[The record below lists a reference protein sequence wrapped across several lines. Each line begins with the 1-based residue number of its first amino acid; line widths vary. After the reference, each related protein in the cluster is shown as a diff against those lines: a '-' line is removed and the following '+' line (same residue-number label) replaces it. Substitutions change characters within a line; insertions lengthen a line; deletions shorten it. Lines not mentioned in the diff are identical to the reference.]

1 MQQISDLS
9 SRSSSMPRK
18 PKRFE
23 PFGIKGIEISRFRAM
38 HDLEIELGQLVTVI
52 AGQNGTS
59 KSTILGMLGQPFG
72 LRDRRTI
79 FGRPFST
86 KFTDIFNMS
95 PEHDIPGEHLYY
107 VNFNDEVISG
117 SQGQHVQV
125 KSFKRP
131 AKDRSSIRIVTGSSR
146 AKGEGNIDYPV
157 IYLGL
162 KRTNPVG
169 EFLNPQA
176 ERTDFSKKEVE
187 QFNQWYS
194 RVMVDQEKT
203 TDVVRM
209 SRHGQKET
217 LLVNTANYDYLANS
231 AGQDNLGQILGALIS
246 FERLA
251 GVMGEGYRGGLL
263 LIDELDVTLFPSSQ
277 IRLFELLK
285 ERAAEQK
292 VQVIFTTHSMTLL
305 ERAVETA
312 HAKADAVKVLYLKK
326 RESGIKLTVN
336 PPIDEI
342 QADLMVEPL
351 KATKGFKVEIWCE
364 DDEAKWVLGQIMPSR
379 LKQKC
384 EIVSAKLSCGELG
397 ELAIRD
403 IASLRDVCFVVD
415 ADSNKDASKRIKECG
430 KRFVLPGGGK
440 SPEQS
445 IYDLLYGL
453 SDEDEFWDNSR
464 RYSKQVM
471 LARFD
476 DSKREFVRAGG
487 GKDRKHF
494 KMWFKREKAERLWG
508 VNGSL
513 VAALWKERYKSEIRD
528 FNEGLEKRVDGII
541 KRQQYERA
549 Q

>member
-1 MQQISDLS
+1 M
-9 SRSSSMPRK
+9 SRKLKLR
-18 PKRFE
+18 E
-23 PFGIKGIEISRFRAM
+23 PFGIKGIEVSRFRAI
-38 HDLEIELGQLVTVI
+38 HDLEIGLGQLVTVI

-79 FGRPFST
+79 FGKPFST

-107 VNFNDEVISG
+107 VDFNDDAISG
-117 SQGQHVQV
+117 LQGRHVQV

-131 AKDRSSIRIVTGSSR
+131 AKDKSSIRIVTGASR

-176 ERTDFSKKEVE
+176 EQTDFSESEVE
-187 QFNQWYS
+187 QFNQWYT

-209 SRHGQKET
+209 SKRGQKET
-217 LLVNTANYDYLANS
+217 LLVNTATYDYLANS

-251 GVMGEGYRGGLL
+251 DAMGEEYRGGLL

-277 IRLFELLK
+277 VRLFELLK
-285 ERAAEQK
+285 ERAEVQR
-292 VQVIFTTHSMTLL
+292 VQVVFTTHSMTLL
-305 ERAVETA
+305 EKAVEETRSNNNV
-312 HAKADAVKVLYLKK
+312 VKVLYLKK

-351 KATKGFKVEIWCE
+351 RPKKGLKVEIWCE

-379 LKQKC
+379 LKRKC
-384 EIVSAKLSCGELG
+384 DVVSAKLSCGELG
-397 ELAIRD
+397 ELAARD
-403 IASLRDVCFVVD
+403 IASLRGVCFVVD
-415 ADSNKDASKRIKECG
+415 ADSNKGAAKRIRDCDR
-430 KRFVLPGGGK
+430 RFVLPGGDK

-445 IYDLLYGL
+445 IYDLLCSI
-453 SDEDEFWDNSR
+453 SDEDDFWSNAR
-464 RYSKQVM
+464 QYTKQVM
-471 LARFD
+471 LSRFA
-476 DSKREFVRAGG
+476 DSKREFERKGG
-487 GKDRKHF
+487 DKERKHY
-494 KMWFKREKAERLWG
+494 KQWFRSEKAEGLWG
-508 VNGSL
+508 ENGSS
-513 VAALWKERYKSEIRD
+513 VAALWKARYETEIQD
-528 FNEGLEKRVDGII
+528 FNERLERRVDGII
-541 KRQQYERA
+541 KQQQYERK

>member
-1 MQQISDLS
+1 MS
-9 SRSSSMPRK
+9 RK
-18 PKRFE
+18 PKRLE
-23 PFGIKGIEISRFRAM
+23 PFGIKGIEVSRFRAM
-38 HDLEIELGQLVTVI
+38 HDLEIGLGQLVTVI

-107 VNFNDEVISG
+107 VDFSDEAISG

-131 AKDRSSIRIVTGSSR
+131 AKDKSSIRIVTGSSR

-176 ERTDFSKKEVE
+176 EQTDFSESEVE
-187 QFNQWYS
+187 CFNQWYA

-209 SRHGQKET
+209 SKHGQKEA
-217 LLVNTANYDYLANS
+217 LLVNTATYDYLANS

-251 GVMGEGYRGGLL
+251 DAMGEEYRGGLL

-277 IRLFELLK
+277 VRLFDLLK
-285 ERAAEQK
+285 ERAAAQR
-292 VQVIFTTHSMTLL
+292 VQVVFTTHSMTLL
-305 ERAVETA
+305 EKAVKETQG
-312 HAKADAVKVLYLKK
+312 KNDAVKVLYLKK
-326 RESGIKLTVN
+326 RESGIRLTID
-336 PPIDEI
+336 PPIEEI

-351 KATKGFKVEIWCE
+351 RPKKGPKVEIWCE

-379 LKQKC
+379 LKRKC
-384 EIVSAKLSCGELG
+384 DIVSAKLSCGELG
-397 ELAIRD
+397 ELAVRD
-403 IASLRDVCFVVD
+403 IASLRGVCFVVD
-415 ADSNKDASKRIKECG
+415 ADSNRGAAKKIKDCAR
-430 KRFVLPGGGK
+430 RFVLPGGGK

-445 IYDLLYGL
+445 IYDLLCGL
-453 SDEDEFWDNSR
+453 SDEDDFWSNDR
-464 RYSKQVM
+464 HYTKQVM
-471 LARFD
+471 LSRFA
-476 DSKREFVRAGG
+476 DSKRDFEHNGG
-487 GKDRKHF
+487 DKERKHY
-494 KMWFKREKAERLWG
+494 KKWFRREKAEGLWG
-508 VNGSL
+508 ENGL
-513 VAALWKERYKSEIRD
+513 AVAAIWKERYESEIRD
-528 FNEGLEKRVDGII
+528 FNERLERRVDAII
-541 KRQQYERA
+541 KRQQYERE

>member
-1 MQQISDLS
+1 MS
-9 SRSSSMPRK
+9 RK
-18 PKRFE
+18 PKCLE
-23 PFGIKGIEISRFRAM
+23 PFGIKGIEVSRFRAM
-38 HDLEIELGQLVTVI
+38 HDLEIGLGQLVTVI

-79 FGRPFST
+79 FGKPFST

-95 PEHDIPGEHLYY
+95 SEHDIPGEHLYY
-107 VNFNDEVISG
+107 VDFNDEAIAG

-131 AKDRSSIRIVTGSSR
+131 AKDKSSIRIVTGASR

-169 EFLNPQA
+169 EFFNPQA
-176 ERTDFSKKEVE
+176 EQTDFSESEVE
-187 QFNQWYS
+187 QFNQWYA

-209 SRHGQKET
+209 SKHGQKET
-217 LLVNTANYDYLANS
+217 LLVNTATYDYLANS

-251 GVMGEGYRGGLL
+251 DAMGEEYRGGLL

-277 IRLFELLK
+277 VRLFELLK
-285 ERAAEQK
+285 EQAWAQR
-292 VQVIFTTHSMTLL
+292 VQVVFTTHSMTLL
-305 ERAVETA
+305 EKAVEETQD
-312 HAKADAVKVLYLKK
+312 KNDAVKVLYLRK
-326 RESGIKLTVN
+326 RESGIRLTID

-351 KATKGFKVEIWCE
+351 RPKKGFKAEIWCE

-379 LKQKC
+379 LKRKC
-384 EIVSAKLSCGELG
+384 DIVSAKLSCGELG
-397 ELAIRD
+397 ELAVRD
-403 IASLRDVCFVVD
+403 IASLRGVCFVVD
-415 ADSNKDASKRIKECG
+415 ADSNKGVAERIKDCG
-430 KRFVLPGGGK
+430 RRFVLPGGGT

-445 IYDLLYGL
+445 IYDLLSNL
-453 SDEDEFWDNSR
+453 SDEDDFWINGR
-464 RYSKQVM
+464 QYTKQVM
-471 LARFD
+471 LSRFA
-476 DSKREFVRAGG
+476 DSKREFERNGG
-487 GKDRKHF
+487 DKERKHC
-494 KMWFKREKAERLWG
+494 KQWFRREKAEGLWG
-508 VNGSL
+508 ENGSS
-513 VAALWKERYKSEIRD
+513 VAALWIKKYEPEIQD
-528 FNEGLEKRVDGII
+528 FNEKLERRVDAII
-541 KRQQYERA
+541 KRQQYERE

>member
-1 MQQISDLS
+1 M
-9 SRSSSMPRK
+9 SRK
-18 PKRFE
+18 AKRFV
-23 PFGIKGIEISRFRAM
+23 PFGIKGIEVSRFRAM
-38 HDLEIELGQLVTVI
+38 HDLEINLGQLITVI

-79 FGRPFST
+79 FGKPFST

-95 PEHDIPGEHLYY
+95 PEHDIPGEHLYF
-107 VNFNDEVISG
+107 VDFNDEAVSG

-131 AKDRSSIRIVTGSSR
+131 AKDKSSIRIVTGASR

-176 ERTDFSKKEVE
+176 EQTDFSESEIE
-187 QFNQWYS
+187 QFGQWYA

-209 SRHGQKET
+209 SKRGQKET
-217 LLVNTANYDYLANS
+217 LLVNTATYDYLANS

-251 GVMGEGYRGGLL
+251 NAMGEEYRGGLL

-277 IRLFELLK
+277 VSLFELLK
-285 ERAAEQK
+285 ERAEAQR

-305 ERAVETA
+305 ERAVEEVQNKT
-312 HAKADAVKVLYLKK
+312 DIVKVLYLRK
-326 RESGIKLTVN
+326 RESGIRLTVN
-336 PPIDEI
+336 PPIDDI
-342 QADLMVEPL
+342 RADLMVEPL
-351 KATKGFKVEIWCE
+351 KPKRDFKVEIWCE
-364 DDEAKWVLGQIMPSR
+364 DDEAKWILGQIMPSR
-379 LKQKC
+379 LKRKC
-384 EIVSAKLSCGELG
+384 DIVSAKLSCGELG
-397 ELAIRD
+397 ELAVRD
-403 IASLRDVCFVVD
+403 IVSLRGVCFVVD
-415 ADSNKDASKRIKECG
+415 ADSNKGASKRIKECSR
-430 KRFVLPGGGK
+430 RFVLPGGDK

-445 IYDLLYGL
+445 IYDLLYDL
-453 SDEDEFWDNSR
+453 SDEDDFWDNDR
-464 RYSKQVM
+464 KYTKQVM
-471 LARFD
+471 LSRFA
-476 DSKREFVRAGG
+476 DSKREFERNGG
-487 GKDRKHF
+487 DKERRHLK
-494 KMWFKREKAERLWG
+494 KWFKSEKAAGLWG
-508 VNGSL
+508 ENGSS
-513 VAALWKERYKSEIRD
+513 VAVLWKGRYEPEIRD
-528 FNEGLEKRVDGII
+528 FNEKLERRVDGII
-541 KRQQYERA
+541 KRLQYERE

>member
-1 MQQISDLS
+1 M
-9 SRSSSMPRK
+9 SRKSKHLES
-18 PKRFE
+18 
-23 PFGIKGIEISRFRAM
+23 FGIKGIEIARFRAM
-38 HDLEIELGQLVTVI
+38 HDLEIELGRLVTVI

-72 LRDRRTI
+72 LRDKQTI
-79 FGRPFST
+79 FGKSFST

-95 PEHDIPGEHLYY
+95 PDHDIPGEHLYY
-107 VNFNDEVISG
+107 VNFNDETISG

-131 AKDRSSIRIVTGSSR
+131 AKDKSSIRIVTGASR

-176 ERTDFSKKEVE
+176 EETDFSDNEIK

-209 SRHGQKET
+209 SKHGQKET
-217 LLVNTANYDYLANS
+217 LLVNTANYDYLGNS

-251 GVMGEGYRGGLL
+251 SAMGEEYKGGLL
-263 LIDELDVTLFPSSQ
+263 LIDELDATLFPSSQ
-277 IRLFELLK
+277 VRLFELLK
-285 ERAAEQK
+285 EQALAQRI
-292 VQVIFTTHSMTLL
+292 QVVFTTHSMTLL
-305 ERAVETA
+305 EKAAESTRAKNDV
-312 HAKADAVKVLYLKK
+312 VKVLYLKK
-326 RESGIKLTVN
+326 RESGIRLTVN
-336 PPIDEI
+336 PPISEI

-351 KATKGFKVEIWCE
+351 KPKKGFKVEIWCE
-364 DDEAKWVLGQIMPSR
+364 DDEAKWVLGQIMTPR

-384 EIVSAKLSCGELG
+384 QLVSAKLSCGELG
-397 ELAIRD
+397 ELATRD
-403 IASLRDVCFVVD
+403 INSLRDVCFVVD
-415 ADSNKDASKRIKECG
+415 ADSDENAARRIKECS

-445 IYDLLYGL
+445 IYDLLCGL
-453 SDEDEFWDNSR
+453 SDEDDFWRNER
-464 RYSKQVM
+464 QYSKQVM
-471 LARFD
+471 LTRFE
-476 DSKREFVRAGG
+476 DSRREFERSGG
-487 GKDRKHF
+487 DKERRHF
-494 KMWFKREKAERLWG
+494 KKWFKDEKAEGLWG
-508 VNGSL
+508 VNGSS
-513 VAALWKERYKSEIRD
+513 VASLWKTRYESEIRD
-528 FNEGLEKRVDGII
+528 FNEGLERRVDGII
-541 KRQQYERA
+541 KRQQYE
-549 Q
+549 QSQ